1 MRTAFFCKK
10 IKHKRI
16 DAIIYPH
23 FFTFV
28 VKLKSFIMSVA
39 EIVKNTK
46 KPLFSFEI
54 LPPLKGKG
62 LDVIHN
68 TVRPLMDFNP
78 SFITITS
85 HREQYD
91 TEQKRVRRRPGTVA
105 IAAAL
110 KNIYHIPVVPH
121 ILCGG
126 FTKIE
131 TEYVLIDLNFLGIT
145 DILALRGDGLKSD
158 NGYKPEP
165 QGNAY
170 AEDLLRQIGD
180 MNKGKY
186 IDDTDLMQSTPTH
199 FSCAVAGYP
208 ENHYASLDKETDI
221 AYLKRKVE
229 AGAEY
234 IITQMFF
241 DNAVYFDF
249 VNRCRAAGIT
259 IPIIPGIKP
268 IGFKSQVT
276 VLPELF
282 HIGLPQD
289 LSKALHAC
297 ETDEQAKQV
306 GTEWAIMQAKELAQH
321 NVPSIHL
328 FTYSS
333 SQQSVEIAQAVL

>member
-1 MRTAFFCKK
+1 MSIAN
-10 IKHKRI
+10 I
-16 DAIIYPH
+16 
-23 FFTFV
+23 
-28 VKLKSFIMSVA
+28 LKNS
-39 EIVKNTK
+39 TK
-46 KPLFSFEI
+46 SLFSFEI

-62 LDVIHN
+62 IEVIYN
-68 TVRPLMDFNP
+68 TVDPLMEFNP

-91 TEQKRVRRRPGTVA
+91 TEHKRVRRRPGTVA

-110 KNIYHIPVVPH
+110 KNKYHIPVVPH

-145 DILALRGDGLKSD
+145 DILALRGDALKTDSE
-158 NGYKPEP
+158 YKPEP
-165 QGNAY
+165 DGNAY
-170 AEDLLRQIGD
+170 AEDLLKQISD

-186 IDDTDLMQSTPTH
+186 LDDTDFNQSTPTQ
-199 FSCAVAGYP
+199 FSCSVAGYP
-208 ENHYASLDKETDI
+208 ELHYASHDAETDI
-221 AYLKRKVE
+221 AFLKRKVD

-241 DNAVYFDF
+241 DNTAYFQF
-249 VNRCRAAGIT
+249 VEKCRKAGIT

-282 HIGLPQD
+282 HITLPEE

-297 ETDEQAKQV
+297 NTDEEARNI

-333 SQQSVEIAQAVL
+333 SQQSVEIAKAVL

>member
-1 MRTAFFCKK
+1 
-10 IKHKRI
+10 
-16 DAIIYPH
+16 
-23 FFTFV
+23 
-28 VKLKSFIMSVA
+28 MSVA
-39 EIVKNTK
+39 EILKNSQK
-46 KPLFSFEI
+46 SLFSFEI

-62 LDVIHN
+62 MEVIYN
-68 TVRPLMDFNP
+68 TVEPLMQFNP

-91 TEQKRVRRRPGTVA
+91 AQHNRVRRRPGTVA

-110 KNIYHIPVVPH
+110 KYKYHIPVVPH

-126 FTKIE
+126 FTKNE

-145 DILALRGDGLKSD
+145 DILALRGDGLKTD
-158 NGYKPEP
+158 ATYIPDPE
-165 QGNAY
+165 GNAY
-170 AEDLLRQIGD
+170 AEDLLRQVAN
-180 MNKGKY
+180 MNKGKQLG
-186 IDDTDLMQSTPTH
+186 DSDFSQSNPTN

-208 ENHYASLDKETDI
+208 EKHYASADFDTDI
-221 AYLKRKVE
+221 AFLKRKVD

-249 VNRCRAAGIT
+249 VNRCRNAGIT
-259 IPIIPGIKP
+259 IPIVPGIKP

-282 HIGLPQD
+282 HIHLPD
-289 LSKALHAC
+289 ALTKELHAC
-297 ETDEQAKQV
+297 KSDLDAQTV
-306 GTEWAIMQAKELAQH
+306 GTEWAIMQAKELVAH
-321 NVPSIHL
+321 NAPSLHL

-333 SQQSVEIAQAVL
+333 SQQSVEIVQAVL